1 MMAQR
6 GFTLIE
12 ALVAGTIGA
21 LLPAVLLVVMRV
33 GNGQLASNAVAM
45 RLSQIGDVVNEDIR
59 RTAMASTW
67 VYDVN
72 EAGGA
77 CTGATPPA
85 NQLDL
90 DGVVFCNSALNVLK
104 GYQVVADADGDHGTL
119 QELVNGAWAD
129 MTVGGSP
136 VKVTFNPGQPAGGK
150 RTGLFGVW
158 NNAHF
163 LWWNLRFEIS
173 QDGNWYALP
182 FQTESAVCRNAPEP
196 MKTW

>member
-1 MMAQR
+1 
-6 GFTLIE
+6 
-12 ALVAGTIGA
+12 
-21 LLPAVLLVVMRV
+21 
-33 GNGQLASNAVAM
+33 
-45 RLSQIGDVVNEDIR
+45 
-59 RTAMASTW
+59 MASTW

-136 VKVTFNPGQPAGGK
+136 VKVTFNPGQPAGGETVDAGRPTQK
-150 RTGLFGVW
+150 IFDLERSPNDGRLRGRFWTSGRTSG
-158 NNAHF
+158 NNEAKECF
-163 LWWNLRFEIS
+163 C
-173 QDGNWYALP
+173 P
-182 FQTESAVCRNAPEP
+182 
-196 MKTW
+196 